1 MALMGFLL
9 AGSLLPSGCATVLG
23 TAAGPFTTPG
33 SYWKHTEGML
43 WTKALMLPLTIPL
56 GPFIGFVQ
64 GVRCDAGFVMHGAY
78 GEGENPDFELIW
90 DPTSP
95 DY

>member
-1 MALMGFLL
+1 M
-9 AGSLLPSGCATVLG
+9 SLLLSGLMLSSGCATVLG
-23 TAAGPFTTPG
+23 TVSGPVTGPS

-43 WTKALMLPLTIPL
+43 WTKALLLPLTIPL

-64 GVRCDAGFVMHGAY
+64 GIRCDAGFVMHGAY